1 MKNEYNGGV
10 IVKIALY
17 PGTFDPVT
25 LGHLDIIKRAAGV
38 SDKLVIGVLP
48 NSAKH
53 PWFTVDERMEL
64 IRKVTGNLDNVEV
77 RSFDGLTVD
86 FGKEIGASVIVR
98 GLRAITDFEYEL
110 QIAQINHR
118 LNQDI
123 DTIFFTTS
131 VEYSYVSSSIAKEVA
146 RYGGDISGLVP
157 ADIREDLF
165 AKAKEF
171 KK

>member
-1 MKNEYNGGV
+1 M
-10 IVKIALY
+10 KIALY

-38 SDKLVIGVLP
+38 ADKLIIGVLP

-53 PWFTVDERMEL
+53 PWFTVEERMEL
-64 IRKVTGNLDNVEV
+64 IRKVTADIPNVYVE
-77 RSFDGLTVD
+77 SFDGLTVD
-86 FGKEIGASVIVR
+86 FGKSIGASVIVR

-110 QIAQINHR
+110 QIAQINHK
-118 LNQDI
+118 LNPDI

-146 RYGGDISGLVP
+146 LYGGDISGLVP
-157 ADIREDLF
+157 SGIREELF
-165 AKAKEF
+165 AKAKDRM

>member
-1 MKNEYNGGV
+1 MRT
-10 IVKIALY
+10 ALY

-25 LGHLDIIKRAAGV
+25 LGHLDIIRRAAGV
-38 SDKLVIGVLP
+38 AEKLVIGVLP

-53 PWFTVDERMEL
+53 PWFSVDERIEL
-64 IRKVTGNLDNVEV
+64 IKKVTGDLDNVVVE
-77 RSFDGLTVD
+77 SFDGLTVD
-86 FGKEIGASVIVR
+86 FGKSIGASVIVR

-118 LNQDI
+118 LNPDI

-146 RYGGDISGLVP
+146 LYGGDISGLVP
-157 ADIREDLF
+157 EQISDDLF
-165 AKAKEF
+165 RKAELH
-171 KK
+171 KKS

>member
-1 MKNEYNGGV
+1 MR
-10 IVKIALY
+10 IALY

-38 SDKLVIGVLP
+38 CDKLVIGVLR

-53 PWFTVDERMEL
+53 PWFTVEERIDL
-64 IRKVTGNLDNVEV
+64 IKKVTKDLDNVVVEN
-77 RSFDGLTVD
+77 FDGLTVD
-86 FGKEIGASVIVR
+86 YCKQIGASVIVR

-118 LNQDI
+118 LNPDI

-146 RYGGDISGLVP
+146 SYNGDISGLVP
-157 ADIREDLF
+157 KEIIEDLYN
-165 AKAKEF
+165 KHKSRI
-171 KK
+171 

>member
-1 MKNEYNGGV
+1 MR
-10 IVKIALY
+10 IALY

-38 SDKLVIGVLP
+38 CDKLVIGVLR

-53 PWFTVDERMEL
+53 PWFTVEERINL
-64 IRKVTGNLDNVEV
+64 IKKVTKDLDNVVVEN
-77 RSFDGLTVD
+77 FDGLTVD
-86 FGKEIGASVIVR
+86 YCKQIGASVIVR

-118 LNQDI
+118 LNPDI

-146 RYGGDISGLVP
+146 SYNGDISGLVP
-157 ADIREDLF
+157 KEIIEDLYN
-165 AKAKEF
+165 KHKSRI
-171 KK
+171 